1 MYSVVGRVRN
11 FKQPRGGYLSP
22 TKFEKTILEDGI
34 ELNQTENIGANLV
47 GMAVDY
53 LARFMTGTPIKDA
66 FSISLLGSSK
76 ANEESKAEKLLS
88 NIIGLDDK
96 SIINACKMVGYDV
109 CYRVGIGAFISVD
122 EIQPNAKTIEN
133 IRIMVNRCVAFLRK
147 YGPVVLAGFDLK
159 GGYTDIISS
168 GDGDY
173 ITEDTLWELKVSAK
187 PPRNIY
193 TLQLLVYYLMGCRSV
208 HNEFQ
213 NIKKLGIF
221 NPRLN
226 VVYRLDISDIDND
239 VIKSVSSDVIGY
251 E

>member
-22 TKFEKTILEDGI
+22 TKFEKTILEDGV

-53 LARFMTGTPIKDA
+53 LARYMNGTPIKDA
-66 FSISLLGSSK
+66 FYISLLGASIVNE
-76 ANEESKAEKLLS
+76 ANKAEML
-88 NIIGLDDK
+88 IVGIRGVDDK

-109 CYRVGIGAFISVD
+109 CYRVGPGAFKSVD
-122 EIQPNAKTIEN
+122 EILPDAKTVEN
-133 IRIMVNRCVAFLRK
+133 IRIMVNRCMTFMRE
-147 YGPVVLAGFDLK
+147 YGPVVLDGFDFK

-173 ITEDTLWELKVSAK
+173 ITDDTLWELKVSSK

-193 TLQLLVYYLMGCRSV
+193 TLQLLVYYLMGCRSI
-208 HNEFQ
+208 HKEFQ
-213 NIKKLGIF
+213 NIKKIGIF

-226 VVYRLDISDIDND
+226 IVYRLDIDDIDNG
-239 VIKSVSSDVIGY
+239 VIESVSSDVIGY